1 MPKAGALGGRRPMV
15 KKASGALR
23 HVIKT
28 SENLRL
34 NLKVGI
40 DAGMVTKHVP
50 GVFPIRQTRHRYE
63 RTTKPFW
70 SV

>member
-1 MPKAGALGGRRPMV
+1 MV

-28 SENLRL
+28 SENLR
-34 NLKVGI
+34 LKVGI

-50 GVFPIRQTRHRYE
+50 GVFPIRQTQHRYE